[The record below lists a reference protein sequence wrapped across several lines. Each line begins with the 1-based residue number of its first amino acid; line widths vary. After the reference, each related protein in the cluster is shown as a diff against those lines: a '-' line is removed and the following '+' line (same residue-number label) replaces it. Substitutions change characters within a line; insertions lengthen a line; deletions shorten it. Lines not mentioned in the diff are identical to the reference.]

1 MPVGRFVPFS
11 VLVGAVVA
19 AGLGTNPALAQS
31 VEADIEFRASY
42 IKIVDGDDF
51 FGPGIDLVIEN
62 ATMSG
67 DGSTVMFYGR
77 RSDTNEKRIYRVDAD
92 GSNLEDFLLPAN
104 PDNASEQ
111 IWPADLALSRDGSRG
126 FFVTPWWQHRI
137 YKLQDFSLTEILD
150 MNDRPELVAN
160 VSRPLVRTTWDG
172 EYVYFHEDRDDIWRV
187 HHGGGAPSLVVD
199 DQMVLRNG
207 GLQGWAVASFD
218 ISDDGDQ
225 VAFVLMGYF
234 EPPPGVLVTIA
245 DLFAKADGQ
254 DCGVGDQCQ
263 LTLDNAIEDYP
274 AVSGDGST
282 IVFSNGTG
290 WFSVDPDG
298 SDLTGIEPYGFNIG
312 GNTMTFTGDWL
323 FYYDTE
329 ARGGRLTQTDGSG
342 GLDLFPAWNVT
353 QIAIAATWDPVVSD
367 DGSRVCFR
375 HDLLSLYVGD
385 LQPSAPV
392 SPAPIV
398 HDMIFDPPYM
408 LNNDP
413 NARVI
418 LTSAVSDPQG
428 LGDVVATSTD
438 ELMDGK
444 HVGNTNFL
452 PMYFPFPA
460 HDDGL
465 YPDAVFGDGVFSTE
479 GVPTAAVLQYDAVRI
494 RMGAMDADRNVT
506 IADAVLPVTQWPL
519 DVIFIDGF
527 ESGDFSN
534 WSGVQP

>member
-1 MPVGRFVPFS
+1 MPVGRFVSFS
-11 VLVGAVVA
+11 VLVGPLVA
-19 AGLGTNPALAQS
+19 AGFGPTPALAQS

-51 FGPGIDLVIEN
+51 FGSGIDLVIED

-67 DGSTVMFYGR
+67 DGSKVMFYGR
-77 RSDTNEKRIYRVDAD
+77 RSDSNEKRIYTVDAD
-92 GSNLEDFLLPAN
+92 GSNLEGLLLPAD
-104 PDNASEQ
+104 PDNAGEQ
-111 IWPADLALSRDGSRG
+111 IWPADLVLNRDGSRG

-137 YKLQDFSLTEILD
+137 YKVESGALVEILD
-150 MNDRPELVAN
+150 MNDWPDVTPS

-172 EYVYFHEDRDDIWRV
+172 GYVYFHEDRDDIWRV
-187 HHGGGAPSLVVD
+187 HHGGGAPSLVVN
-199 DQMVLRNG
+199 DQAVLRNG
-207 GLQGWAVASFD
+207 GLTGWAVASFD
-218 ISDDGDQ
+218 ISDDGNQ
-225 VAFVLMGYF
+225 VVFVLMGYF

-245 DLFAKADGQ
+245 DVFAKADGQ
-254 DCGVGDQCQ
+254 DCSVGDQCQ
-263 LTLDNAIEDYP
+263 LTQDNAYEDYP
-274 AVSGDGST
+274 AISGDGTT
-282 IVFSNGTG
+282 IVFSNGAS
-290 WFSVDPDG
+290 WFSIGPDG
-298 SDLTGIEPYGFNIG
+298 SDLTTIEPLGFNVG
-312 GNTMTFTGDWL
+312 GDTMTFLGDWL

-329 ARGGRLTQTDGSG
+329 ARGGRLTRTDGSG

-353 QIAIAATWDPVVSD
+353 QIAIAATWDPVLSD

-385 LQPSAPV
+385 LQPPGPIA
-392 SPAPIV
+392 PAPTI
-398 HDMIFDPPYM
+398 HDMVFDPPYM

-413 NARVI
+413 GARVI
-418 LTSAVSDPQG
+418 LTSAISDPQG
-428 LGDVVATSTD
+428 LVDVVATGTD

-465 YPDAVFGDGVFSTE
+465 YPDSVSGDGVFSTE

-506 IADAVLPVTQWPL
+506 IADAVLPVTQWPI
-519 DVIFIDGF
+519 DVVFLDGF
-527 ESGDFSN
+527 ESGDFSA
-534 WSGVQP
+534 WSWFQP